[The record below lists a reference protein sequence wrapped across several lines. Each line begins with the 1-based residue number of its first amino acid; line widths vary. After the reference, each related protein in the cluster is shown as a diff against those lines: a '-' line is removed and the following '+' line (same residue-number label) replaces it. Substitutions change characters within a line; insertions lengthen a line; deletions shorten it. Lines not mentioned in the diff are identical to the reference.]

1 MERRM
6 FGLAKRWK
14 YITDKADYAVRQTR
28 LTDDYVDAVV
38 KRVAD
43 RFGVFDEQI
52 KALKERVDTLEKVQR
67 TLCDDIYDLQ
77 ADMTLIHNIEGY
89 EDWREEIGKPVS
101 KPTDIVK

>member
-1 MERRM
+1 MFAWFREQLQDYRTWRRHTTYTM
-6 FGLAKRWK
+6 
-14 YITDKADYAVRQTR
+14 
-28 LTDDYVDAVV
+28 
-38 KRVAD
+38 RVLNQCIIESQ
-43 RFGVFDEQI
+43 REI
-52 KALKERVDTLEKVQR
+52 RTLKERLDTLEKVQR

>member
-1 MERRM
+1 M
-6 FGLAKRWK
+6 FAWWNRKPVVENRDLLNVTLRAFKE
-14 YITDKADYAVRQTR
+14 V
-28 LTDDYVDAVV
+28 LTSHEKEIRAI
-38 KRVAD
+38 
-43 RFGVFDEQI
+43 E
-52 KALKERVDTLEKVQR
+52 ERVFELEKVQR